1 MLQSDEAT
9 GTLMDLGLTYLQA
22 KTYLS
27 LTKFEKAEAN
37 KIAKISDVARQDIYR
52 IMATLENLGLVEK
65 IIAKPISYKATPLKE
80 GSLMLLQ
87 KKSKEHRILQKKTKS
102 LLNGDQ
108 KKNVLIAH
116 EENTQFTIT
125 SERKLFVKRL
135 EKSFAEAKTC
145 EMIFPAAGLHF
156 TLFHFFQ
163 VLKMALREGAK
174 IRIITEA
181 TQCASTSKK
190 LEILKKNPFF
200 EIKLASSPI
209 NFGIILFDNKQVNM
223 CISSNLAEVPSL
235 GTNNQQFVEAAK
247 MMFKVM
253 WSNDQERNMR
263 NLETLTQLEELQKSN
278 IQNQQLKQI
287 S

>member
-37 KIAKISDVARQDIYR
+37 KIAKISDIARQDSYR

-87 KKSKEHRILQKKTKS
+87 KKTKEHRILQKKTKS
-102 LLNGDQ
+102 LLDGDQ
-108 KKNVLIAH
+108 KRNLLIAH

-135 EKSFAEAKTC
+135 EKSFEEAKTC
-145 EMIFPAAGLHF
+145 EKVFSSGRF
-156 TLFHFFQ
+156 TFHFVSFFPNSQ
-163 VLKMALREGAK
+163 IGIEEG
-174 IRIITEA
+174 
-181 TQCASTSKK
+181 C
-190 LEILKKNPFF
+190 KN
-200 EIKLASSPI
+200 
-209 NFGIILFDNKQVNM
+209 
-223 CISSNLAEVPSL
+223 SN
-235 GTNNQQFVEAAK
+235 NY
-247 MMFKVM
+247 
-253 WSNDQERNMR
+253 
-263 NLETLTQLEELQKSN
+263 
-278 IQNQQLKQI
+278 
-287 S
+287 